1 VRKIS
6 SIKEK
11 LLEDMKKAMKNK
23 EKEKLSVI
31 RMARA
36 AIKNVEI
43 EKRKDLDD
51 DETIEVIAREVK
63 QRKESIKEY
72 EKVGKD
78 NVVEDLKKEI
88 EVLEEYLPEQ
98 LTRAEIETL
107 VMEVIKKVGA
117 TSMADMGKVMGII
130 IPEVRGRA
138 GGSEV
143 SAIVKEK
150 LSQ

>member
-1 VRKIS
+1 
-6 SIKEK
+6 
-11 LLEDMKKAMKNK
+11 MKKAMKNK

>member
-1 VRKIS
+1 MRKIS